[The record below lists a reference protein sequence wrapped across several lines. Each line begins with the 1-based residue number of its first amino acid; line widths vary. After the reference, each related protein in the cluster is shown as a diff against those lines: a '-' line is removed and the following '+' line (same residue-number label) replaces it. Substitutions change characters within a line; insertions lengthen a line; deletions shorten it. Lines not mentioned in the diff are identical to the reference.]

1 MARKASSG
9 IESLLEAGRR
19 TGLGSEELMN
29 FQESVLQDNISMRSA
44 EKLMQSMINRQKRN
58 GAVGPVLRNSADMAN
73 TDIIGDNW

>member
-1 MARKASSG
+1 M
-9 IESLLEAGRR
+9 
-19 TGLGSEELMN
+19 GSEELMN